1 MKRTQHNNQKA
12 LGVAR
17 SLKLAKRA
25 VIRNATLVSHPESV
39 KKIAKY
45 LRQTCHGVHVDGKD
59 VCSGEDFDLTAEEQA
74 GLIIERSV
82 FI

>member
-1 MKRTQHNNQKA
+1 MKRTRHNNQKA
-12 LGVAR
+12 LDVAL

-25 VIRNATLVSHPESV
+25 VIHNATLVSHPESV

-59 VCSGEDFDLTAEEQA
+59 VYNGEDFDLTVEEQA
-74 GLIIERSV
+74 RLVIERSV